1 MDKRSKYWFVF
12 VVVSLGIGLFFILRY
27 SNTSLPMKRIRIQH
41 IDTSLVFRVQM
52 MPPSQTVYGLNLE
65 FSGSLEGTILVTLN
79 EDGQN
84 EIFQIKLN
92 EKNIR
97 DKYTFDWYVPYCE
110 LKIIPLT
117 YKSGDVL
124 IKYRFLSTGVK

>member
-124 IKYRFLSTGVK
+124 IKYRFLSTSVK

>member
-1 MDKRSKYWFVF
+1 
-12 VVVSLGIGLFFILRY
+12 
-27 SNTSLPMKRIRIQH
+27 MKRIRIQN
-41 IDTSLVFRVQM
+41 IDTSLVFRIQM
-52 MPPSQTVYGLNLE
+52 MPPSQAVYGLNID
-65 FSGSLEGTILVTLN
+65 FSGSLEGTVLVTLN

-84 EIFQIKLN
+84 ELYQIKLN

-110 LKIIPLT
+110 IKIIPLS

-124 IKYRFLSTGVK
+124 IKYRFLSTSVK

>member
-1 MDKRSKYWFVF
+1 MDKRSKYWFVL
-12 VVVSLGIGLFFILRY
+12 VVVFLGIGLFFILRY
-27 SNTSLPMKRIRIQH
+27 SNTSVPMKRIRIQD
-41 IDTSLVFRVQM
+41 IDTSLVFRIQM

-65 FSGSLEGTILVTLN
+65 FSGSLEGTILVALN

-84 EIFQIKLN
+84 EIYQIKLN

-117 YKSGDVL
+117 YESGDVL
-124 IKYRFLSTGVK
+124 IKYRFLSTSVN